1 MVYLILEQLVNENP
15 PESISPNIASQ
26 VALAIPGVR
35 VIVQELHSINCIHS
49 CQTILRIIG
58 ETLAAYRI
66 SKVEQWDQFLSKG
79 MGRRHNALQ
88 NLVIGVIYD
97 GFLRLLIISTYIIL
111 KGETSE

>member
-1 MVYLILEQLVNENP
+1 MVQIIFEKLVNGTTP
-15 PESISPNIASQ
+15 AAISSNIVYQA
-26 VALAIPGVR
+26 ALAIPGVR
-35 VIVQELHSINCIHS
+35 VIVQELPSINCIQS

-66 SKVEQWDQFLSKG
+66 VKVEKWDPFFSKG

-97 GFLRLLIISTYIIL
+97 ECLRPLIISTYIIL